1 MAPKV
6 NEKVQYQALD
16 YDKLYTNALKAN
28 LNNEVNDY
36 SNLEKFIQ
44 EQVNSSKINKV
55 KINNP
60 PQQYW
65 ITKDI
70 IDSIHLRN
78 KLWHQAKTL
87 PQDISAQKSFE
98 EQREKVKNMIKTQKK
113 IYYHNL
119 FQKNYNHPKKLWE
132 LINSL
137 ALNKNKESSAPP
149 KLISDSELVTDGNK
163 ICDLFNAFFSS
174 VGANLASQ
182 ISGNY
187 HSNTDSHLIVDSNHY
202 FAKENMLT
210 ELSPCNSNEIS
221 NIINDLDNN
230 TSTGLD
236 GISTKAIKC
245 LKSIIIEKLTDCINA
260 HLSLGVFPE
269 TLKAA
274 RVTPIYK
281 SGCRTDP
288 GNYRPVSV
296 LPVISKIF
304 EHILYNRLN
313 THLLKNNILNDR
325 QFGFRANSNT
335 LAAAVDLITNINTN
349 IDKKNIALG
358 IFIDLK
364 KAFDTVSHQKLL
376 QKLNNIGVTGTALS
390 MFESNLQ
397 NRYQVVKINNHTS
410 QPQNVSYGI
419 AQGSKIGPLIFLI
432 YINSITNIGLKG
444 QLTLYADDTSMFY
457 FGKCIHTM
465 ISDAQSDLDLLNEWF
480 KYNLLTINPSKT
492 SYMIFAA
499 KNKLLPQQLTPL
511 MINNEIIQRSRQ
523 EKYLGLWIDDNLT
536 WKTHINYISTKLVS
550 LLGALRRISHC
561 IPKKIS
567 TIIYNSLVKS
577 HLEYLVEIW
586 GSAATSNLNALQR
599 TQNKII
605 KVLYHY
611 PYLTP
616 TKELYKKTKLLDI
629 KQLYEYGTCIRLH
642 PRQEN
647 YYKLHSD

>member
-1 MAPKV
+1 MHSISTILDHVCTNIENHSFSFSIIESALSDHRQIYLEIGGLAPKV

-187 HSNTDSHLIVDSNHY
+187 HSNTDSHLIVDNNHS

-281 SGCRTDP
+281 SGAGFSSTR
-288 GNYRPVSV
+288 
-296 LPVISKIF
+296 
-304 EHILYNRLN
+304 
-313 THLLKNNILNDR
+313 NI
-325 QFGFRANSNT
+325 
-335 LAAAVDLITNINTN
+335 
-349 IDKKNIALG
+349 KNIRAYL
-358 IFIDLK
+358 
-364 KAFDTVSHQKLL
+364 V
-376 QKLNNIGVTGTALS
+376 
-390 MFESNLQ
+390 
-397 NRYQVVKINNHTS
+397 
-410 QPQNVSYGI
+410 QP
-419 AQGSKIGPLIFLI
+419 
-432 YINSITNIGLKG
+432 
-444 QLTLYADDTSMFY
+444 
-457 FGKCIHTM
+457 
-465 ISDAQSDLDLLNEWF
+465 
-480 KYNLLTINPSKT
+480 
-492 SYMIFAA
+492 
-499 KNKLLPQQLTPL
+499 
-511 MINNEIIQRSRQ
+511 
-523 EKYLGLWIDDNLT
+523 
-536 WKTHINYISTKLVS
+536 
-550 LLGALRRISHC
+550 
-561 IPKKIS
+561 
-567 TIIYNSLVKS
+567 
-577 HLEYLVEIW
+577 LEYTF
-586 GSAATSNLNALQR
+586 A
-599 TQNKII
+599 
-605 KVLYHY
+605 
-611 PYLTP
+611 
-616 TKELYKKTKLLDI
+616 KK
-629 KQLYEYGTCIRLH
+629 
-642 PRQEN
+642 
-647 YYKLHSD
+647 